1 MLPVSPFAQ
10 YSFLALVAT
19 VAVAFVLGFRRAG
32 GRPLIAPALALL
44 WLGVSA
50 LLAVSGYLLKF
61 DQRPPPFLLF
71 AGGYVLATAVLAFSP
86 IGARLVNGVDI
97 RWLVGFQAFRFPLEL
112 LLHRLYEEGF
122 IPVQMTYAGRNFD
135 IITGILAIVIFVWA
149 TAGEPPRWVIW
160 AFNLIGLALLINIV
174 TIAILSAPTPLR
186 RFWNEPA
193 NTFVAYLP
201 FVWLP
206 GFLVQAA
213 WFGHLLVFRWLRQ
226 SR

>member
-1 MLPVSPFAQ
+1 MPVASPFVQ
-10 YSFLALVAT
+10 YTFVALVAI
-19 VAVAFVLGFRRAG
+19 VAAAFILGLRRARG
-32 GRPLIAPALALL
+32 SALAAALL
-44 WLGVSA
+44 VTTWLGISA
-50 LLAVSGYLLKF
+50 WFAGSGFLQQF

-71 AGGYVLATAVLAFSP
+71 AGMFTAATAVVAFNN
-86 IGARLVNGVDI
+86 IGSTLVSGLDI
-97 RWLVGFQAFRFPLEL
+97 RWLIGFQAFRLPLEF
-112 LLHRLYEEGF
+112 LLHRLYQEGVT
-122 IPVQMTYAGRNFD
+122 PVQMTYAGRNYD
-135 IITGILAIVIFVWA
+135 IITGILALAILAWP
-149 TAGEPPRWVIW
+149 TKHEPPRWAIW
-160 AFNLIGLALLINIV
+160 AFNLIGLGLLINIV